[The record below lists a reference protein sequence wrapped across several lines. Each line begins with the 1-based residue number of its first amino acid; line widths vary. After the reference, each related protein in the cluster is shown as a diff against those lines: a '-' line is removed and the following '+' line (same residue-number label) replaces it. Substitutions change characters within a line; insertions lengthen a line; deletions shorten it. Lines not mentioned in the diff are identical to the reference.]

1 MKSAIIVYDGV
12 NFLSFARIY
21 DVFMRCGIDFV
32 VIGFRGDA
40 RDEMGLALPM
50 HLSSESL
57 YGYDIVAIPGG
68 SGADVWAD
76 DGIFLSWMK
85 SSAESKYII
94 SLDNGDK
101 ILDGANLNG
110 HKFNSDEAMIEW
122 IKNKA

>member
-50 HLSSESL
+50 HLSSEPHKEHTVRIL
-57 YGYDIVAIPGG
+57 
-68 SGADVWAD
+68 
-76 DGIFLSWMK
+76 FF
-85 SSAESKYII
+85 EH
-94 SLDNGDK
+94 LDLLHCRGELFFRCHSV
-101 ILDGANLNG
+101 ILLV
-110 HKFNSDEAMIEW
+110 FER
-122 IKNKA
+122 